1 MSTKDLIISDN
12 YMTEFEVAENGA
24 VIIKQVDALTLT
36 PNTVALS
43 AADLARLLALLAP
56 EPEPSER
63 EIEHARNMV
72 NSHAWTLVDVL
83 RPRASEQDKRLFDA
97 LHDALV
103 EQGKLEVAAA
113 RAARQTG
120 GE

>member
-24 VIIKQVDALTLT
+24 VIIRQVDALTLT

-43 AADLARLLALLAP
+43 AADLARLRALLAP
-56 EPEPSER
+56 EPEPSDA
-63 EIEHARNMV
+63 EIEYVAETLYRDEFGYDASLIAAGDSDQLRYRHMARI
-72 NSHAWTLVDVL
+72 
-83 RPRASEQDKRLFDA
+83 A
-97 LHDALV
+97 L
-103 EQGKLEVAAA
+103 EAAA

-120 GE
+120 GGEK